1 MKVDGVAVQ
10 GKVGVAAVLAAVR
23 RRWHGD
29 ADGVVDGAELRARD
43 GDSPALVEFYAEY
56 PPETILSE
64 SFFYLIVQGDAG
76 GLAQTLD
83 SGLMWFLHRP

>member
-1 MKVDGVAVQ
+1 MKVEGVAVQ
-10 GKVGVAAVLAAVR
+10 GKVGVAAVLAVR
-23 RRWHGD
+23 RHRHGD

-64 SFFYLIVQGDAG
+64 SFLSNC
-76 GLAQTLD
+76 TE
-83 SGLMWFLHRP
+83 HH